1 MEANNAIM
9 QKRNTQ
15 IKQKLADHN
24 NNYKDTLSSNQVDY
38 ILNHTIKLRQIFGY

>member
-9 QKRNTQ
+9 QNRNTQ

-24 NNYKDTLSSNQVDY
+24 NNYKDTLSSDQVDY
-38 ILNHTIKLRQIFGY
+38 ILNRTIKLRQIFGY